1 MNEQTERASLILR
14 LMSIGIFKDHDRH
27 TMRTMSLNTL
37 RELTRV
43 VRGDRLPEIRPFKRN
58 VVGGIDRNVLI
69 ERLLSSGNF
78 QPEDKNALWQLS
90 FETLKKLAGGA
101 KANSDHSVRAMV
113 PPSLGDIIRGR

>member
-1 MNEQTERASLILR
+1 MNEQTERASLISR
-14 LMSIGIFKDHDRH
+14 LMSIGVFKNRDRH

-43 VRGDRLPEIRPFKRN
+43 VRADRLPELKRN
-58 VVGGIDRNVLI
+58 VVGGIDRNALI

-78 QPEDKNALWQLS
+78 QPEDKNALWLLS